1 MARNNKAINSLK
13 DVEMEGQSPSEIIAR
28 HQAYM
33 NRVNAE
39 AKSLQQTIN
48 YAVSLGQH
56 DKFKR
61 LVEELRLVN
70 TELGQA
76 WLDHLALIAKFQ
88 NPSRG

>member
-1 MARNNKAINSLK
+1 MARNNKAIKNLK
-13 DVEMEGQSPSEIIAR
+13 DVALEGQTPAEEIAR

-61 LVEELRLVN
+61 LVDELRLVN

-76 WLDHLALIAKFQ
+76 WLDHLALIAKLQ

>member
-1 MARNNKAINSLK
+1 MARNNKAIKSLK
-13 DVEMEGQSPSEIIAR
+13 DVALEGQTPAEEIAR

-56 DKFKR
+56 DKFKEFTIEKGAS
-61 LVEELRLVN
+61 VTAVPYHP
-70 TELGQA
+70 GA
-76 WLDHLALIAKFQ
+76 AKYFAEK
-88 NPSRG
+88 GITVATK